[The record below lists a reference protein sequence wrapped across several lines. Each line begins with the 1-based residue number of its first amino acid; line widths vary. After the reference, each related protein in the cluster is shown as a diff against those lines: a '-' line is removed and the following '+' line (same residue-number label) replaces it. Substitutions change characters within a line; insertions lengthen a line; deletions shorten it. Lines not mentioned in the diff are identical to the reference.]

1 MLFNVNGMVAVTTG
15 GGSGN
20 LPIYQTQDLES
31 NKTRY
36 RYNDSQGH
44 NSQRRPPHLPRRP
57 PRIVTTSS
65 IGSFLRF
72 PSASIAYS
80 SSKAAVTHMTEILAT
95 ALVPYRVRCNVLA
108 LRIFPSELAMGIIGA
123 LETESEDEIYGSDVP
138 AGRTE
143 KEDDIAG

>member
-1 MLFNVNGMVAVTTG
+1 
-15 GGSGN
+15 
-20 LPIYQTQDLES
+20 
-31 NKTRY
+31 
-36 RYNDSQGH
+36 
-44 NSQRRPPHLPRRP
+44 
-57 PRIVTTSS
+57 
-65 IGSFLRF
+65 
-72 PSASIAYS
+72 
-80 SSKAAVTHMTEILAT
+80 MTEILAT